1 MWSNCLFVALGGGL
15 GAVGRYLLSLI
26 AAPWSFPVMTL
37 LTNFLGAVVIGA
49 VAQAAGQLPMSKSA
63 VLFLK
68 TGLCGGFTTFSTFSL
83 ETVELLEQGRWAAGG
98 GYILAREPA
107 AISVGAILR
116 ALEGP
121 LAATECVVS
130 ECERANG
137 CAMHALWLRIH
148 RGVNEV
154 MDSISLQDML
164 EDAARCCQEAESEAT
179 EV

>member
-98 GYILAREPA
+98 GYILA
-107 AISVGAILR
+107 SVGLCRGEKIVRTGLTEKGSSAILVKQIYINSLNEMR
-116 ALEGP
+116 GTDGP
-121 LAATECVVS
+121 A
-130 ECERANG
+130 G
-137 CAMHALWLRIH
+137 
-148 RGVNEV
+148 
-154 MDSISLQDML
+154 
-164 EDAARCCQEAESEAT
+164 
-179 EV
+179 

>member
-68 TGLCGGFTTFSTFSL
+68 TEAVSVRSAGSAAYLYLPSALGM
-83 ETVELLEQGRWAAGG
+83 LLG
-98 GYILAREPA
+98 
-107 AISVGAILR
+107 R
-116 ALEGP
+116 ALVWKI
-121 LAATECVVS
+121 L
-130 ECERANG
+130 
-137 CAMHALWLRIH
+137 
-148 RGVNEV
+148 
-154 MDSISLQDML
+154 
-164 EDAARCCQEAESEAT
+164 
-179 EV
+179 

>member
-83 ETVELLEQGRWAAGG
+83 ETVELLEQGRWAGGAVCRPHRGG
-98 GYILAREPA
+98 GVSPLPPGDHVGDPA
-107 AISVGAILR
+107 VFLHRHGGGAAGAGPGVEDPLR
-116 ALEGP
+116 ME
-121 LAATECVVS
+121 T
-130 ECERANG
+130 
-137 CAMHALWLRIH
+137 RI
-148 RGVNEV
+148 
-154 MDSISLQDML
+154 
-164 EDAARCCQEAESEAT
+164 
-179 EV
+179 

>member
-68 TGLCGGFTTFSTFSL
+68 TGLCGGFTTFSTFHWRRWSYWSR
-83 ETVELLEQGRWAAGG
+83 EMGRRGRVHPGQRGSVPGGGAAGAG
-98 GYILAREPA
+98 PGVEDP
-107 AISVGAILR
+107 LR
-116 ALEGP
+116 ME
-121 LAATECVVS
+121 T
-130 ECERANG
+130 
-137 CAMHALWLRIH
+137 RI
-148 RGVNEV
+148 
-154 MDSISLQDML
+154 
-164 EDAARCCQEAESEAT
+164 
-179 EV
+179 

>member
-83 ETVELLEQGRWAAGG
+83 ETVELLEQGRAWVCAWRGCCWGG
-98 GYILAREPA
+98 PWCGRSFEDGDPH
-107 AISVGAILR
+107 LR
-116 ALEGP
+116 AAP
-121 LAATECVVS
+121 LS
-130 ECERANG
+130 K
-137 CAMHALWLRIH
+137 
-148 RGVNEV
+148 
-154 MDSISLQDML
+154 
-164 EDAARCCQEAESEAT
+164 
-179 EV
+179 

>member
-1 MWSNCLFVALGGGL
+1 MWTNCLFVALGGGL

-98 GYILAREPA
+98 GYILA
-107 AISVGAILR
+107 SVGLCLAGVLLGR
-116 ALEGP
+116 ALVWKI
-121 LAATECVVS
+121 L
-130 ECERANG
+130 
-137 CAMHALWLRIH
+137 
-148 RGVNEV
+148 
-154 MDSISLQDML
+154 
-164 EDAARCCQEAESEAT
+164 
-179 EV
+179 

>member
-98 GYILAREPA
+98 GYILASWVCAWRGCCWGGPWCGRSFEDGDPH
-107 AISVGAILR
+107 LR
-116 ALEGP
+116 AAP
-121 LAATECVVS
+121 LS
-130 ECERANG
+130 K
-137 CAMHALWLRIH
+137 
-148 RGVNEV
+148 
-154 MDSISLQDML
+154 
-164 EDAARCCQEAESEAT
+164 
-179 EV
+179 

>member
-37 LTNFLGAVVIGA
+37 LTNFLGRWSSAPWPRRRDSC
-49 VAQAAGQLPMSKSA
+49 PMSKSA

-98 GYILAREPA
+98 GYILA
-107 AISVGAILR
+107 SVGLCLAGVLLGR
-116 ALEGP
+116 ALVWKI
-121 LAATECVVS
+121 L
-130 ECERANG
+130 
-137 CAMHALWLRIH
+137 
-148 RGVNEV
+148 
-154 MDSISLQDML
+154 
-164 EDAARCCQEAESEAT
+164 
-179 EV
+179 

>member
-83 ETVELLEQGRWAAGG
+83 ETVELLEQYAGPLTGKQAMVIGNGEMGRRGRVHPGQRGSVPGGGAAGAG
-98 GYILAREPA
+98 PGVEDP
-107 AISVGAILR
+107 LR
-116 ALEGP
+116 ME
-121 LAATECVVS
+121 T
-130 ECERANG
+130 
-137 CAMHALWLRIH
+137 RI
-148 RGVNEV
+148 
-154 MDSISLQDML
+154 
-164 EDAARCCQEAESEAT
+164 
-179 EV
+179 

>member
-68 TGLCGGFTTFSTFSL
+68 TGLCGGFTTFSTFF
-83 ETVELLEQGRWAAGG
+83 TGDGGAAGAGEMGRRGRVHPGQRGSVPG
-98 GYILAREPA
+98 GGA
-107 AISVGAILR
+107 AGAGPGVEDPLR
-116 ALEGP
+116 ME
-121 LAATECVVS
+121 T
-130 ECERANG
+130 
-137 CAMHALWLRIH
+137 RI
-148 RGVNEV
+148 
-154 MDSISLQDML
+154 
-164 EDAARCCQEAESEAT
+164 
-179 EV
+179 

>member
-83 ETVELLEQGRWAAGG
+83 EQGRWAAGG
-98 GYILAREPA
+98 GYILA
-107 AISVGAILR
+107 SVGLCLAGVLLGR
-116 ALEGP
+116 ALVWKI
-121 LAATECVVS
+121 L
-130 ECERANG
+130 
-137 CAMHALWLRIH
+137 
-148 RGVNEV
+148 
-154 MDSISLQDML
+154 
-164 EDAARCCQEAESEAT
+164 
-179 EV
+179 

>member
-83 ETVELLEQGRWAAGG
+83 ETVELRQPDGLLCGGAAGAGEMGRRGRVHPGQRGSVPG
-98 GYILAREPA
+98 GGA
-107 AISVGAILR
+107 AGAGPGVEDPLR
-116 ALEGP
+116 ME
-121 LAATECVVS
+121 T
-130 ECERANG
+130 
-137 CAMHALWLRIH
+137 RI
-148 RGVNEV
+148 
-154 MDSISLQDML
+154 
-164 EDAARCCQEAESEAT
+164 
-179 EV
+179 

>member
-83 ETVELLEQGRWAAGG
+83 ETVELLEQGIGNRVIIQKDGKITD
-98 GYILAREPA
+98 YDILEALTMQKGLDPYLLQVND
-107 AISVGAILR
+107 AINI
-116 ALEGP
+116 
-121 LAATECVVS
+121 
-130 ECERANG
+130 
-137 CAMHALWLRIH
+137 
-148 RGVNEV
+148 
-154 MDSISLQDML
+154 
-164 EDAARCCQEAESEAT
+164 
-179 EV
+179 

>member
-83 ETVELLEQGRWAAGG
+83 ETVELLEQGR
-98 GYILAREPA
+98 
-107 AISVGAILR
+107 
-116 ALEGP
+116 
-121 LAATECVVS
+121 
-130 ECERANG
+130 
-137 CAMHALWLRIH
+137 
-148 RGVNEV
+148 
-154 MDSISLQDML
+154 
-164 EDAARCCQEAESEAT
+164 
-179 EV
+179 

>member
-98 GYILAREPA
+98 GYILA
-107 AISVGAILR
+107 SVGPAGAGPGVEDPLRMETRICGRRLYPNEGCRGEKIVRTGLTEKGSSAILVKQIYINSLNEMR
-116 ALEGP
+116 GTDGP
-121 LAATECVVS
+121 A
-130 ECERANG
+130 G
-137 CAMHALWLRIH
+137 
-148 RGVNEV
+148 
-154 MDSISLQDML
+154 
-164 EDAARCCQEAESEAT
+164 
-179 EV
+179 

>member
-49 VAQAAGQLPMSKSA
+49 VSKSA

-98 GYILAREPA
+98 GYILA
-107 AISVGAILR
+107 SVGLCLAGVLLGR
-116 ALEGP
+116 ALVWKI
-121 LAATECVVS
+121 L
-130 ECERANG
+130 
-137 CAMHALWLRIH
+137 
-148 RGVNEV
+148 
-154 MDSISLQDML
+154 
-164 EDAARCCQEAESEAT
+164 
-179 EV
+179 